1 MQVFKVLMKIIK
13 KNFSVLSI
21 YVIVFFF
28 FVFILGSAMSSED
41 PTGYSDMKSK
51 VMIINNDAGEG
62 VSDGLEE
69 YLGLTGK
76 AVKPVKT
83 EEEIRD
89 ALFSASAEYII
100 EIPEGFSDDFVSGEH
115 ALTLE
120 TRSVAGTTDKIRT
133 DMLVDKYLEMFRI
146 YVDSLEVEPSD
157 DAQIAKIAGMVSDD
171 LSLETKVVTTTKTAV
186 NPFESITYYFKFLS
200 YSLLS
205 VLILGVST
213 MISVFAERDFKNRLM
228 CSPKPSFAV
237 NLQMLLGNLCF
248 AVAAW
253 VFFIVS
259 ILFTFIDQIGDA
271 RTWLLVINT
280 FVFTLVALSL
290 SFLLGQLIH
299 SDNARSAVANVVA
312 LGSCFLGGVFVPQ
325 MFISDTVKRIASFTP
340 SFWYVLAVEETKD
353 LESFG
358 WKDLE
363 SIIGYL
369 GIQIAFAV
377 AFLLIAMVIT
387 RQRKRKSI

>member
-1 MQVFKVLMKIIK
+1 MQVFKALMKIIK

-28 FVFILGSAMSSED
+28 FVFILGSAMNSND
-41 PTGYSDMKSK
+41 PTGYRDMKSK
-51 VMIINNDAGEG
+51 VMIINHDAGEG
-62 VSDGLEE
+62 VSDGLAA

-76 AVKPVKT
+76 AIKPVDT

-100 EIPEGFSDDFVSGEH
+100 TIPEGFSEDFITGTHE
-115 ALTLE
+115 LKLE

-133 DMLVDKYLEMFRI
+133 EMLVDKYLEMFRV
-146 YVDSLEVEPSD
+146 YVDTLEVSPED
-157 DAQIAKIAGMVSDD
+157 NTQIEKIAGMVSED
-171 LSLETKVVTTTKTAV
+171 LKVETQVVTTAKAEK
-186 NPFESITYYFKFLS
+186 NPYESISYYFKFLS

-205 VLILGVST
+205 VMILGVTT
-213 MISVFAERDFKNRLM
+213 MINVFSERDFKNRLM

-237 NLQMLLGNLCF
+237 NLQILLGNLCF

-253 VFFIVS
+253 VFFVGACM
-259 ILFTFIDQIGDA
+259 LMFVDQFSDFRI
-271 RTWLLVINT
+271 WLLVINT
-280 FVFTLVALSL
+280 FIFTLVALAL
-290 SFLLGQLIH
+290 SFLLGQLIRGD
-299 SDNARSAVANVVA
+299 SARSAVSNVVA

-325 MFISDTVKRIASFTP
+325 MFLSDTVKRIASFTP

-353 LESFG
+353 LQSFG

-363 SIIGYL
+363 SIIGYF
-369 GIQIAFAV
+369 GIQISFAV

-387 RQRKRKSI
+387 RQRKRKTI

>member
-1 MQVFKVLMKIIK
+1 MQVFKALMKIIK

-21 YVIVFFF
+21 YIIVFFF
-28 FVFILGSAMSSED
+28 FVFILGSAMNAED
-41 PTGYSDMKSK
+41 PTGYSDIKSK
-51 VMIINNDAGEG
+51 VMIINNDSGEG
-62 VSDGLEE
+62 VSDGLEK

-76 AVKPVKT
+76 AIKPVKT

-100 EIPEGFSDDFVSGEH
+100 EIPEGFSEDFVSGKH
-115 ALTLE
+115 ALTLQ
-120 TRSVAGTTDKIRT
+120 TRSVAGSTDKIRT
-133 DMLVDKYLEMFRI
+133 DMLVDKYLEMFRV
-146 YVDSLEVEPSD
+146 YVDSLEVDPSD

-171 LSLETKVVTTTKTAV
+171 LNLETKVVTTTKVSV
-186 NPFESITYYFKFLS
+186 NPYDSISYYFKFLS

-205 VLILGVST
+205 VLILGVTT
-213 MISVFAERDFKNRLM
+213 MINVFSERDFKNRLM

-237 NLQMLLGNLCF
+237 NLQILLGNLCF

-253 VFFIVS
+253 VFFVGAC
-259 ILFTFIDQIGDA
+259 LLMFVDQFSDFRI
-271 RTWLLVINT
+271 WLLVINT
-280 FVFTLVALSL
+280 FVFTMVALAL
-290 SFLLGQLIH
+290 SFLIGQLIKGD
-299 SDNARSAVANVVA
+299 SARSAVANVVS

-325 MFISDTVKRIASFTP
+325 MFLSDTVKRIASFTP

-353 LESFG
+353 LQSFG

-363 SIIGYL
+363 SIVGYL